1 MSRQRMM
8 RDSVD
13 VHRVG
18 EIDRERD
25 RERERERERQRGQ
38 IWRADRTREN
48 EPTKVAIFLH
58 PPSSRPNQ

>member
-1 MSRQRMM
+1 
-8 RDSVD
+8 
-13 VHRVG
+13 VG